1 MAGGDWVPDNALERD
16 LMRLRGNGDGTGYAR
31 RLARA
36 DLVLPLLPEEATAG
50 VPVSW
55 VTAEIS
61 GTPHILAFTSPATM
75 HRLLDDPEVPHRV
88 ARFVELHEA
97 WPDPRLPLAVDPGLP
112 IEAFLSRPA
121 LAEFAEV
128 AAEPAPGLEQA
139 LYRAIAAGDVGAY
152 TLALLEGSVAVPL
165 DPRLGTAQDVADPR
179 FPWARME
186 GNGELDGS
194 IVLFSSPTRLR
205 DQLGD
210 HPHVVAAFALVA
222 KAWPDPG
229 TGLAVDPGTPLAAVL
244 DGRVVAA
251 IGERV
256 GEFERITGDAVTV
269 ARSRSDLT
277 VPERVA
283 LAEQVIHERFEGAA
297 PASGT
302 GPAGTAVQVFVPAGQ
317 LDRYLQQGHGR
328 VAGLVHRAPGGAVPL
343 AQLYARLGL
352 LGEGSPFGADD
363 DHGYV
368 LRWVEPDPAAYPS
381 PTMDGVELPGGA
393 TLLAIDRAGAERPI
407 AAYRPG
413 HGWYAAPATP

>member
-16 LMRLRGNGDGTGYAR
+16 LVRLRQDGDGAGYAR

-61 GTPHILAFTSPATM
+61 GTPHVLAFTSPATM

-88 ARFVELHEA
+88 ARFVELNET
-97 WPDPRLPLAVDPGLP
+97 WPDPGLSLAVDPGLP
-112 IEAFLSRPA
+112 IEAFLTRPA
-121 LAEFAEV
+121 LVEFAEV
-128 AAEPAPGLEQA
+128 AAEPAPGLEQK
-139 LYRAIAAGDVGAY
+139 LHRAIAAGDVGGY
-152 TLALLEGSVAVPL
+152 TMALLEESVAVPL
-165 DPRLGTAQDVADPR
+165 DPRLGTAEDVADPR

-186 GNGELDGS
+186 GNGALDGT

-205 DQLGD
+205 DQLGQ
-210 HPHVVAAFALVA
+210 HPHVVVPFARVA

-244 DGRVVAA
+244 DGQVVAA
-251 IGERV
+251 IGSRV
-256 GEFERITGDAVTV
+256 GEFERVTEDAITV
-269 ARSRSDLT
+269 ARSRTDLT

-283 LAEQVIHERFEGAA
+283 LAEQVIHERFEGAP
-297 PASGT
+297 PANGT
-302 GPAGTAVQVFVPAGQ
+302 RPAGTAVQVFIPAGQ

-328 VAGLVHRAPGGAVPL
+328 VAGLVHRAPAGAVPL

-352 LGEGSPFGADD
+352 LGEGSPFTEDD
-363 DHGYV
+363 DQGYV
-368 LRWVEPDPAAYPS
+368 LRWAEPDPAAYPS

-393 TLLAIDRAGAERPI
+393 TLLSIDRTGAERPI

-413 HGWYAAPATP
+413 RGWYALPGAG